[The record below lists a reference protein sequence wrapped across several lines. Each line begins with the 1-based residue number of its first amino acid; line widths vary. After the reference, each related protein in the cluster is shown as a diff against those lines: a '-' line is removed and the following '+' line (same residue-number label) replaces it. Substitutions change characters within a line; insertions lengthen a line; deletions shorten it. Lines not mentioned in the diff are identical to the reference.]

1 MSRTDQATDRE
12 IADEGAGLRPLR
24 RDAERNR
31 QLILAAA
38 RTLFAERGLEVS
50 MDDVAKQTGL
60 GVGTVYRRFPTRG
73 ALIDALFAD
82 RLTAI
87 AGVAGEAL
95 RFPRAFDGLR
105 HFLESMVEMQAT
117 DKGLRDVM
125 LSGRPVAPGNDLIAT
140 QLRPPLVALLTRAE
154 QDGDLRPG
162 LTATDVAVL
171 EIAVQSTAEFTAAA
185 APDAWRRYLAIVLD
199 GMRARP
205 VEATEPFDQP
215 PLGSQQLYACM
226 DRWKDGFWKAPP
238 PGPGPKALAPQPS

>member
-1 MSRTDQATDRE
+1 MSRTGQTTGRG
-12 IADEGAGLRPLR
+12 IADEGTGVRPLR

-38 RTLFAERGLEVS
+38 RALFAERGLEVS
-50 MDDVAKQTGL
+50 MDEVARAADL
-60 GVGTVYRRFPTRG
+60 GVGTVYRRFPTHG
-73 ALIDALFAD
+73 ALVDALFAD

-87 AGVAGEAL
+87 VEVVEEAL

-105 HFLESMVEMQAT
+105 HFLESMVEMQAR

-125 LSGRPVAPGNDLIAT
+125 LSGRPVAPDEDLIGT
-140 QLRPPLVALLTRAE
+140 QFKPPLDVLLARARQE
-154 QDGDLRPG
+154 GDLRPG

-171 EIAVQSTAEFTAAA
+171 EIAVQSAAEFTAAA

-205 VEATEPFDQP
+205 EDVTEPLDRP
-215 PLGSQQLYACM
+215 PLDDEQLYACM
-226 DRWKDGFWKAPP
+226 DGWKDGFWKARRQQSTPE
-238 PGPGPKALAPQPS
+238 

>member
-1 MSRTDQATDRE
+1 MSTTGQTPGQGFA
-12 IADEGAGLRPLR
+12 AGGTGVRPLR

-50 MDDVAKQTGL
+50 MDEVAREAGL

-73 ALIDALFAD
+73 ALVDALFAD

-87 AGVAGEAL
+87 VEVVEEAL

-105 HFLESMVEMQAT
+105 HFLESMVQMQT
-117 DKGLRDVM
+117 LDKGLRDVM
-125 LSGRPVAPGNDLIAT
+125 LCRRPVAPDQDLIAT
-140 QLRPPLVALLTRAE
+140 QFKPPLVALLARAGQE
-154 QDGDLRPG
+154 GDLRPG

-185 APDAWRRYLAIVLD
+185 SPDAWRRYLTIVLD
-199 GMRARP
+199 GMRAHT
-205 VEATEPFDQP
+205 EDATKPLDQP
-215 PLGSQQLYACM
+215 PLDNQQLYTCM
-226 DRWKDGFWKAPP
+226 DSWKNGFWKTPP
-238 PGPGPKALAPQPS
+238 QRSTPE

>member
-1 MSRTDQATDRE
+1 MSRTDQTTERGY
-12 IADEGAGLRPLR
+12 ADGETGVRPLR

-38 RTLFAERGLEVS
+38 RVLFAERGLEVS
-50 MDDVAKQTGL
+50 MDEVAKEAGL

-73 ALIDALFAD
+73 ALVDALFAD

-87 AGVAGEAL
+87 TGVVEKAL

-105 HFLESMVEMQAT
+105 HFLESMVEMQAR

-125 LSGRPVAPGNDLIAT
+125 LSGRPVAPDQDLIGT
-140 QLRPPLVALLTRAE
+140 QFKPPLVALLARAQQE
-154 QDGDLRPG
+154 GDLRPG

-171 EIAVQSTAEFTAAA
+171 EIAVQSAAEFTAAA
-185 APDAWRRYLAIVLD
+185 APDTWRRYLAIVLD

-205 VEATEPFDQP
+205 EDVTEPLDRP
-215 PLGSQQLYACM
+215 PLDDEQLYACM
-226 DRWKDGFWKAPP
+226 DGWKDGFWKASRQRSTPE
-238 PGPGPKALAPQPS
+238 

>member
-1 MSRTDQATDRE
+1 MSPTDETTDPA
-12 IADEGAGLRPLR
+12 IADRGAGVRPLR

-50 MDDVAKQTGL
+50 MDEVAREAGL
-60 GVGTVYRRFPTRG
+60 GVGTVYRRFPTQG

-87 AGVAGEAL
+87 VEVVEAAL

-105 HFLESMVEMQAT
+105 HFLESMVEMQAR

-125 LSGRPVAPGNDLIAT
+125 LSGRPIAPDEDLIGT
-140 QLRPPLVALLTRAE
+140 QFKPPLDALLARAQQE
-154 QDGDLRPG
+154 GDLRPG

-171 EIAVQSTAEFTAAA
+171 EIAVQSTAEFTGATV
-185 APDAWRRYLAIVLD
+185 PHVWRRFLTVVLD

-205 VEATEPFDQP
+205 EGATALLDPP
-215 PLGSQQLYACM
+215 PLDDEQLYACM
-226 DRWKDGFWKAPP
+226 DGWKDGFWKAPR
-238 PGPGPKALAPQPS
+238 Q

>member
-1 MSRTDQATDRE
+1 MSRTDQTTDRG
-12 IADEGAGLRPLR
+12 IADEGTGVRPLR

-38 RTLFAERGLEVS
+38 RALFAERGLEVS
-50 MDDVAKQTGL
+50 MDEVARAAGL
-60 GVGTVYRRFPTRG
+60 GVGTVYRRFPTHG
-73 ALIDALFAD
+73 ALVDALFAD

-87 AGVAGEAL
+87 VEVVEEAL

-105 HFLESMVEMQAT
+105 HFLESMVEMQAR

-125 LSGRPVAPGNDLIAT
+125 LSGRPVAPDEDLIGT
-140 QLRPPLVALLTRAE
+140 QFKPPLDALLARAQQE
-154 QDGDLRPG
+154 GDLRPG

-171 EIAVQSTAEFTAAA
+171 EIAVQSAAEFTAGH

-205 VEATEPFDQP
+205 EDVTEPLDRP
-215 PLGSQQLYACM
+215 PLDDEQLYACM
-226 DRWKDGFWKAPP
+226 DGWKDGFWKARRQ
-238 PGPGPKALAPQPS
+238 QPTPE